1 MFYYQ
6 AKLKKI
12 IDGDTVDLYVNL
24 GIGFFCN
31 ARIRLLCVDAPE
43 IFKVKKESEEF
54 KQGQIAKLEVK
65 KWFYGSK
72 EVYKLGVIGRGLYG
86 RWLGEIWKDEEEQSL
101 NEHLKNMFYKSSY
114 WTWEHQRPL
123 SETW

>member
-1 MFYYQ
+1 MNYYK

-31 ARIRLLCVDAPE
+31 ARIRLLGIDAPE
-43 IFKVKKESEEF
+43 IYKVKKESEEF

-65 KWFYGSK
+65 KWFLHNGI
-72 EVYKLGVIGRGLYG
+72 VYQLGVVGRDLYG
-86 RWLGEIWKDEEEQSL
+86 RWLGEIWRDDCSKSL
-101 NEHLKNMFYKSSY
+101 NDYLREKFYKSSY

-123 SETW
+123 KEEW